1 LHPGE
6 SVEGFGNP
14 LARYESDAQLG
25 KSSDGEE
32 NGQENVE
39 EGEEDSTDQA
49 VVSHGSTHQEVSPDF
64 NACAQSRNSSAG
76 WQDSFE
82 R

>member
-1 LHPGE
+1 MM
-6 SVEGFGNP
+6 VYT
-14 LARYESDAQLG
+14 RKG
-25 KSSDGEE
+25 KSRQGET

-49 VVSHGSTHQEVSPDF
+49 VDVSVLE
-64 NACAQSRNSSAG
+64 SAPP
-76 WQDSFE
+76 